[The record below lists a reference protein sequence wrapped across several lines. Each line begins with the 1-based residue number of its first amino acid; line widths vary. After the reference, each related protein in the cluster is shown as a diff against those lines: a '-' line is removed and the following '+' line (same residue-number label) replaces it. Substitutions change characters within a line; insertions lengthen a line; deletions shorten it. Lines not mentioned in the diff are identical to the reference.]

1 MTCVVEGIEMKI
13 LIINCGSS
21 SIKYQL
27 LDMEGETVITKGL
40 VERIGLKESV
50 LKYNVGDAQYKIE
63 QDIAGH
69 SAGISLVLDVISQGP
84 HKVIDSLNEISA
96 VGHRVTHGGEFFK
109 DSVVITDEVIDGIKA
124 CIPIAPLHNPAN
136 LEGIYACSKLMKHT
150 PQVAVFD
157 TAFHQTMPQ
166 KAYMY
171 GLPYD
176 LYKKY
181 GVRRYGFHGTS
192 HRFVMERT
200 AELMGKKPEDLKIVV
215 CHLGNGASV
224 TAIKNGKSVDTS
236 MGFTPL
242 DGLIMGTRC
251 GEIDPALVGFIMEHE
266 DMTVKQISRY
276 LNSQSGVLGLSG
288 ISSDF
293 RDLEDAALAGDER
306 AEMTIDTFAYQVE
319 KYIGGYIMAMD
330 GVDAIAFTAGLG
342 ENSPYV
348 RGKICADLGYLGTKI
363 DPIRN
368 ERGEKTRKI
377 STDDSKV
384 AVYIVPTN
392 EELMIARECKRIL
405 NK

>member
-1 MTCVVEGIEMKI
+1 MKI
-13 LIINCGSS
+13 LVINCGSS

-27 LDMEGETVITKGL
+27 LDMEIETVITRGL
-40 VERIGLKESV
+40 VERIGLSGST
-50 LKYNVGDAQYKIE
+50 LKYSVGDAEYKVE
-63 QDIAGH
+63 QDIVGH

-84 HKVIDSLNEISA
+84 HKVINNLSEINV
-96 VGHRVTHGGEFFK
+96 VGHRVTHGGELFK
-109 DSVVITDEVIDGIKA
+109 ESVRITDEVIEGIKA

-136 LEGIYACSKLMKHT
+136 LEGVYACAKLMKKT

-157 TAFHQTMPQ
+157 TAFHQTMPE

-171 GLPYD
+171 GLPYE

-192 HRFVMERT
+192 HRYVMEKT

-224 TAIKNGKSVDTS
+224 TAVKNGKSVDTS

-251 GEIDPALVGFIMEHE
+251 GEIDPALVGFIMDHE
-266 DMTVKQISRY
+266 DMTIKQISRY

-293 RDLEDAALAGDER
+293 RDLEDAALKGDER

-319 KYIGGYIMAMD
+319 KYIGGYIMAMN
-330 GVDAIAFTAGLG
+330 GIDALVFTAGLG
-342 ENSPYV
+342 ENSSFV
-348 RGKICADLGYLGTKI
+348 RGKICADLGYLGTEL
-363 DPIRN
+363 DPHRN
-368 ERGEKTRKI
+368 EHGEKTRKI
-377 STDDSKV
+377 STDDSMV

-392 EELMIARECKRIL
+392 EELMIARECKKVL
-405 NK
+405 ENE